1 MAERT
6 TKYFQKCDF
15 CHKEFEV
22 SKDGM
27 SSITLPG
34 YYIPEYGSLY
44 RRWITADICDECIN
58 KLRERLARI
67 VDIKEV
73 AYGGTIIHWLD
84 DEGENKGEKND
95 G

>member
-22 SKDGM
+22 SKDGL

-34 YYIPEYGSLY
+34 YLIYTDGCRIP
-44 RRWITADICDECIN
+44 RWVTADICIKCTN
-58 KLRERLARI
+58 KLREHLARI
-67 VDIKEV
+67 VAINEISY
-73 AYGGTIIHWLD
+73 AGTSIHWLD
-84 DEGENKGEKND
+84 DKGENNGD
-95 G
+95 